1 MNSLDMQVAHISY
14 HITTT
19 KYKNFKIINLIHM
32 ISILN
37 FVFTIVFYATRRTKQ
52 DIICICFK
60 EFSNQLNLLYI

>member
-1 MNSLDMQVAHISY
+1 MQVIYISY

-19 KYKNFKIINLIHM
+19 KYKNLKIINLIHM

-37 FVFTIVFYATRRTKQ
+37 SVFIIMLYVTRRTKQ

-60 EFSNQLNLLYI
+60 EFLN